1 MPWCGR
7 QDEGQKLEP
16 PQTLKTRKCT
26 CTAALPQWKCLGDWS
41 TAMLT
46 YVWFIHM
53 YSSTFHAIIMRVEI
67 GLAVVV
73 PVSGKLVGARANM
86 DRGMVSSAL
95 TDD

>member
-1 MPWCGR
+1 
-7 QDEGQKLEP
+7 
-16 PQTLKTRKCT
+16 
-26 CTAALPQWKCLGDWS
+26 
-41 TAMLT
+41 MLT